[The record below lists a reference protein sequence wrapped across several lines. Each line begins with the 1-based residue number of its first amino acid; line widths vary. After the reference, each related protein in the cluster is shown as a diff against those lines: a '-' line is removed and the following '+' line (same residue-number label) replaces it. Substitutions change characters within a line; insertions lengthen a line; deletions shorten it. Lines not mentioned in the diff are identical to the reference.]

1 MSNFLDNIV
10 NKRFRLVFD
19 FLRENGKIKSKSDIA
34 AQLGTYNHIINSILK
49 GKRNITLDQMNKL
62 IETYHI
68 NANFMFGY
76 SNQMFDE
83 DDNMNF
89 SMSDNNTEYAKNITL
104 VPHLAMAGNAIDIAN
119 LQNEKELPKFYIPTI
134 PGLDGNLIA
143 IEISGDSMLPNIT
156 NGDLVICER
165 VEGGAIDGNGL
176 KDNSVYIVV
185 TDTVVAKRVQKV
197 KENNK
202 IIRLRLISDNT
213 IYPPYEVELAEVKQV
228 FRVKYRLTQY
238 GIA

>member
-1 MSNFLDNIV
+1 MSNFIDNIV

-19 FLRENGKIKSKSDIA
+19 YLRENGKIKSKSDVA

-76 SNQMFDE
+76 SSQMFDE
-83 DDNMNF
+83 DDDMNF
-89 SMSDNNTEYAKNITL
+89 SLTDTASEYKKNITL
-104 VPHLAMAGNAIDIAN
+104 VPNLAMAGNAIDMSDP
-119 LQNEKELPKFYIPTI
+119 QHQKDLPKFYIPNI
-134 PGLDGNLIA
+134 PGLDGDLIA

-156 NGDLVICER
+156 NGDMVICES
-165 VEGGAIDGNGL
+165 VASGATDGNGI

-202 IIRLRLISDNT
+202 TVRLRLISDNT
-213 IYPPYEVELAEVKQV
+213 TYPPYEVEMSEIKQI